1 MRNRYGTIFVF
12 NQKRLGILNTRSA
25 RCRIPDVANANR
37 PAQQIDLRIVEC
49 FRDKAHAPVGANGLA
64 IVNGDACCLLSPVL
78 QGIECKVNE
87 FGYVI
92 ARLIEGDTD
101 NAAGIVQ
108 LWAPSNPPFSSTY
121 GF

>member
-1 MRNRYGTIFVF
+1 M
-12 NQKRLGILNTRSA
+12 
-25 RCRIPDVANANR
+25 
-37 PAQQIDLRIVEC
+37 
-49 FRDKAHAPVGANGLA
+49 
-64 IVNGDACCLLSPVL
+64 L
-78 QGIECKVNE
+78 QGVERKVNE

-108 LWAPSNPPFSSTY
+108 LWAPSNPPSSSTY

>member
-1 MRNRYGTIFVF
+1 
-12 NQKRLGILNTRSA
+12 
-25 RCRIPDVANANR
+25 VANANR